1 MPEPI
6 VLDDSVSIYQG
17 DALTVL
23 STLPSDS
30 VHCVVT
36 SPPY

>member
-1 MPEPI
+1 MDVNV
-6 VLDDSVSIYQG
+6 VLQG

-23 STLPSDS
+23 KTLPSDS
-30 VHCVVT
+30 IDCCIT